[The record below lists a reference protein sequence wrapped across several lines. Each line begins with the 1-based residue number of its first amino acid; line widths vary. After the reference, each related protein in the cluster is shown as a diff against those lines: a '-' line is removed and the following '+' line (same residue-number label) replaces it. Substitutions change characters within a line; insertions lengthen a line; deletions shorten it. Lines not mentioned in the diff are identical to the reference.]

1 MQTAVIGGGIAGLA
15 AAFRLSQTG
24 HRVTLFERHAV
35 PGFIASSVTLPGTG
49 GIRVDVPLRVFYP
62 GYYPTLVRLYEELGV
77 SSEPV
82 SYASS
87 LCGADGALFF
97 RYRNVRIGERRWSYL
112 LPQDLRG
119 ARARQILRGVL
130 RFYREGL
137 AAWRAGELADLTL
150 EAYLRQR
157 DFPQDFIDGLLLPA
171 LSTIATCSYAS
182 ARLFPAEVVMG
193 YLGVGLMQQ
202 CVRRACE
209 GADDVAERLLRT
221 VTELRCGVQVLGVQR
236 VEEGVQVELAGEA
249 SRRFDHVVVAAQ
261 ANQALAMLRHA
272 SNAERRVL
280 GAFRYEPVEVLM
292 HRDAALMPSRR
303 RDWSAVNL
311 WVQAGQQGPES
322 TIWVNAV
329 QPALRGAEDVFQTVQ
344 PQREPEP
351 SRLISRARF
360 ERPVVQADSVAALAA
375 LADLHAEPGRR
386 LWFCGSYAQPGIPLL
401 ESAVRSAEVAVRA
414 MLQSLSAQP

>member
-1 MQTAVIGGGIAGLA
+1 MASAIMAHANLQARPRMTTRLKIAVVGAGLGGLA
-15 AAFRLSQTG
+15 AAWLLGRQ
-24 HRVTLFERHAV
+24 HAVTLFERQARPGFTAANVPV
-35 PGFIASSVTLPGTG
+35 PGRGSAGNAV
-49 GIRVDVPLRVFYP
+49 RVDVPLRVFYP
-62 GYYPTLVRLYEELGV
+62 GYYPTLVRLYDELGV

-150 EAYLRQR
+150 EAFLRQR

-221 VTELRCGVQVLGVQR
+221 VH
-236 VEEGVQVELAGEA
+236 EG
-249 SRRFDHVVVAAQ
+249 
-261 ANQALAMLRHA
+261 RHA
-272 SNAERRVL
+272 PLRE
-280 GAFRYEPVEVLM
+280 
-292 HRDAALMPSRR
+292 ALK
-303 RDWSAVNL
+303 
-311 WVQAGQQGPES
+311 QQ
-322 TIWVNAV
+322 
-329 QPALRGAEDVFQTVQ
+329 Q
-344 PQREPEP
+344 
-351 SRLISRARF
+351 
-360 ERPVVQADSVAALAA
+360 ERP
-375 LADLHAEPGRR
+375 
-386 LWFCGSYAQPGIPLL
+386 
-401 ESAVRSAEVAVRA
+401 
-414 MLQSLSAQP
+414 